1 MAGCGANPYDTEP
14 EDIDLFA
21 MIGAGLSALQIC
33 HVIRPFDRYRAKI
46 SGGRNRLKQLGC
58 GGKI

>member
-46 SGGRNRLKQLGC
+46 VQEGVTG
-58 GGKI
+58 